1 MNATMDDAKAQAPTE
16 LRIEDH
22 EAFIRA
28 HTEVTAVPHA
38 PEISLYLATEA
49 TELWSKTEEELG
61 EIGLPPPF
69 WAFAWAGGQALSRY
83 ILDNPQRVAG
93 RRVLDFASGSGLVG
107 IAAARAGAAS
117 VDAVDID
124 PFSASAITINA
135 THNGVR
141 LTVRSD
147 NLLGAQHDGAWT
159 TDNWT
164 DEGWDVILAGDICYE
179 RDLAARVIAWL
190 EALADRGADVLI
202 GDPGRSYLPRARL
215 SQVAVYEVPVTR
227 ELEDSEVKRTC
238 VWRLQTQDDPADTE
252 GARETL
258 AEPVAQTAAVAP

>member
-1 MNATMDDAKAQAPTE
+1 MSTTVQTE
-16 LRIEDH
+16 LQIEDH
-22 EAFIRA
+22 GAFIRA

-38 PEISLYLATEA
+38 PEILLYLATET
-49 TELWSKTEEELG
+49 TELWRKTEDELG

-83 ILDNPQRVAG
+83 ILDNPDRVKG
-93 RRVLDFASGSGLVG
+93 KRVLDFASGSGLVG
-107 IAAARAGAAS
+107 IAAACAGAAS

-124 PFSASAITINA
+124 PFSTSAIHINA
-135 THNGVR
+135 AHNHVR
-141 LTVRSD
+141 LNVRSD
-147 NLLGAQHDGAWT
+147 NLLGAQQDGVWT
-159 TDNWT
+159 SDNWT

-190 EALADRGADVLI
+190 EALACRGADVLI
-202 GDPGRSYLPRARL
+202 GDPGRSYLPKARL

-238 VWRLQTQDDPADTE
+238 VWRLQQQDDPAE
-252 GARETL
+252 SAPSAETL
-258 AEPVAQTAAVAP
+258 AGLVAQAGALAP